1 MKHFLLFSLIFLGLS
16 ANAQYKTLHL
26 KSGADYRYTK
36 LHFVSD
42 DTLFFKAKS
51 DHIDYKVAT
60 TDLTSSFYLPYGKYH
75 HFNRSSKNLKPLK
88 IAMGVGIGLMMGGA
102 GAAFLLDT
110 DFVVIYALIFA
121 SPGAVTYLVANTFY
135 DQKKI
140 HQRAVLAK

>member
-1 MKHFLLFSLIFLGLS
+1 MKFFLLFSLLFLAYG

-51 DHIDYKVAT
+51 DHINYKVAT
-60 TDLTSSFYLPYGKYH
+60 ADLISRFYLPYGKYH

-88 IAMGVGIGLMMGGA
+88 IAMGVGLGLMLGGA

-110 DFVVIYALIFA
+110 DFVVVYIITFA
-121 SPGAVTYLVANTFY
+121 SPGALTYVIANTIH

-140 HQRAVLAK
+140 HQQALLAK